1 MRSTNE
7 AARGERERRAYDED
21 GRHAFAMG
29 TCNGCHLT
37 ETGTTFLHVKPRE
50 AGVRAAISDFL
61 ADQLAGA
68 RQADFTALLSEP
80 LTSYL
85 LGPGL
90 DIGTGPL

>member
-1 MRSTNE
+1 
-7 AARGERERRAYDED
+7 
-21 GRHAFAMG
+21 MG
-29 TCNGCHLT
+29 TCNGCHLS

-50 AGVRAAISDFL
+50 AGVRSAISDFL

-80 LTSYL
+80 WTSYL

-90 DIGTGPL
+90 DIGTGSL